1 MQSVYAVKRAF
12 LVYYR
17 NRARLKRRKSPEP
30 LEILDFYIGGDEG
43 APPLSLPLLAHIA
56 RSLSRHAP
64 RGGKT
69 PHCGVFLVRPSGLFE
84 LLPKVKRSPFGGLLL
99 GGAPP
104 LSLPLLAHTARS
116 SGRLRYARRENAA
129 LWRFLVRP
137 SSPFELLP
145 KVKRSPF
152 GDLLLWWGWKGS
164 SA

>member
-12 LVYYR
+12 LVYYE
-17 NRARLKRRKSPEP
+17 NPVCLKRRKSPEP
-30 LEILDFYIGGDEG
+30 LEILNFYIGGD
-43 APPLSLPLLAHIA
+43 
-56 RSLSRHAP
+56 
-64 RGGKT
+64 
-69 PHCGVFLVRPSGLFE
+69 
-84 LLPKVKRSPFGGLLL
+84 

-116 SGRLRYARRENAA
+116 SGRLRYAGRENAS

-152 GDLLLWWGWKGS
+152 GDLLLWWGWRGS
-164 SA
+164 NPRPLRCERSALTSWATSPTRIIFYIKLGIIAT